1 MNSDETNTLAGVGE
15 SGVKDLFGAGGGV
28 HVLVVCFFCFVCGVV
43 VWLLLNSFLK
53 IRSLPSF
60 SSSF

>member
-43 VWLLLNSFLK
+43 VVTSQLLSQN
-53 IRSLPSF
+53 
-60 SSSF
+60 